1 MSDARTLDVEVGDDR
16 HSESMLIN
24 MGPQHPST
32 HGVLRLVLE
41 LDGEVVVKA
50 EPVVGYLHRGKEK
63 IGESLSWHQFI
74 PYTDRLDYL
83 APLANNVAYAVAC
96 EKLMGIAAPPRAEAI
111 RVICC
116 ELARISAHL
125 LGLGAY
131 AMDLGAMTIFLWT
144 FREREQIYSLIER
157 ICGAR
162 FTTSYTR
169 IGGLERD
176 LPSDFAALLDAFVRE
191 FPGRVDEYESL
202 LTRNKIWLRRTQGIG
217 VISRERALQFGLT
230 GPNLRG
236 SGVEHDLRKAHP
248 YCGYEQYEFDV
259 PVGTTGDCYDR
270 YMVRIL
276 EMRESARILRQAL
289 DTLPSGPV
297 INRESDAVLKSV
309 LPQKEKVLTNMEALI
324 HQFMVATDSVNAPLG
339 EVYFSAE
346 NPKGELGFFL
356 RSDGGLKADRLRIRG
371 PSFANLQV
379 LGEILPGHMVADV
392 MAILG
397 SIDFVMG
404 ECDR

>member
-1 MSDARTLDVEVGDDR
+1 MTDPRMLDVEINEDR
-16 HSESMLIN
+16 HAESMLIN

-32 HGVLRLVLE
+32 HGVLRLILE
-41 LDGEVVVKA
+41 LDGEECVRC
-50 EPVVGYLHRGKEK
+50 EPVIGYLHRAKEK
-63 IGESLSWHQFI
+63 IGEAFSYHKFI

-96 EKLMGIAAPPRAEAI
+96 EKLMGIEVPPRAQAI
-111 RVICC
+111 RVISC

-131 AMDLGAMTIFLWT
+131 AMDLGALTIFLWT
-144 FREREQIYSLIER
+144 FREREAIYTLIER

-176 LPSDFAALLDAFVRE
+176 LPDDFLPKLRDFVKT
-191 FPGRVDEYESL
+191 FPQRVDEYEGL
-202 LTRNKIWLRRTQGIG
+202 LTRNKIWVRRTQGVG
-217 VISRERALQFGLT
+217 VITREQALAYGLT
-230 GPNLRG
+230 GPNLRA
-236 SGVEHDLRKAHP
+236 SGVEYDVRKAHP
-248 YCGYEQYEFDV
+248 YCGYEQYEFEV
-259 PVGTTGDCYDR
+259 PIGSEGDCYDR
-270 YMVRIL
+270 YLVRLEEMRQCNRIL
-276 EMRESARILRQAL
+276 QQVIE
-289 DTLPSGPV
+289 TLPEGPI
-297 INRESDAVLKSV
+297 INRDDEALKSV
-309 LPQKEKVLTNMEALI
+309 LPDKTKVLTNMEALI
-324 HQFMVATDSVNAPLG
+324 HQFMVATESISVPPG

-356 RSDGGLKADRLRIRG
+356 RSEGGLEPTRLRIRA
-371 PSFANLQV
+371 PSFAALQV
-379 LGEILPGHMVADV
+379 LTEVVPGHLVADI

-397 SIDFVMG
+397 SFDFVMG

>member
-1 MSDARTLDVEVGDDR
+1 MSDARTLDVEVRDDR
-16 HSESMLIN
+16 HSESMMIN

-41 LDGEVVVKA
+41 LDGEVIVRCD
-50 EPVVGYLHRGKEK
+50 PVIGYLHRAKEK
-63 IGESLSWHQFI
+63 IGENISWHQFI

-144 FREREQIYSLIER
+144 FREREAIYTLIER

-176 LPSDFAALLDAFVRE
+176 LPDDFLPRLEAFVQE
-191 FPGRVDEYESL
+191 FPRRVDEYESL
-202 LTRNKIWLRRTQGIG
+202 LTRNKIWLRRTQGVG
-217 VISRERALQFGLT
+217 VITREQALAYGLT

-259 PVGTTGDCYDR
+259 PVGTQGDCYDR

-276 EMRESARILRQAL
+276 EMRESARILRQVL
-289 DTLPSGPV
+289 DTLPGGPV
-297 INRESDAVLKSV
+297 INRESEGALKTV

-324 HQFMVATDSVNAPLG
+324 HQFMVATDSINAPVG
-339 EVYFSAE
+339 EVWFSAE
-346 NPKGELGFFL
+346 NPKG
-356 RSDGGLKADRLRIRG
+356 
-371 PSFANLQV
+371 
-379 LGEILPGHMVADV
+379 
-392 MAILG
+392 
-397 SIDFVMG
+397 
-404 ECDR
+404 

>member
-1 MSDARTLDVEVGDDR
+1 MTDPRLLDVEVAEDR
-16 HSESMLIN
+16 DAEHMLIN

-32 HGVLRLVLE
+32 HGVLRLILE
-41 LDGEVVVKA
+41 LDGEEIRRC
-50 EPVVGYLHRGKEK
+50 EPVIGYLHRGKEK
-63 IGESLSWHQFI
+63 IGETLSYHQFL

-83 APLANNVAYAVAC
+83 APLANNVAYTVAC
-96 EKLMGIAAPPRAEAI
+96 EKLVGVEATPRAQAI

-169 IGGLERD
+169 VGGVERD
-176 LPSDFAALLDAFVRE
+176 LPADFLPKLEAFVRE

-202 LTRNKIWLRRTQGIG
+202 LTRNKIWVRRTQGIG
-217 VISRERALQFGLT
+217 VISREVALAYGLT

-236 SGVEHDLRKAHP
+236 SGVDYDVRKDHP
-248 YCGYEQYEFDV
+248 YCGYEQYEFEV
-259 PVGTTGDCYDR
+259 PVGSTGDCYDR
-270 YMVRIL
+270 YLVRIE
-276 EMRESARILRQAL
+276 EMRQSAHILRQVL
-289 DTLPSGPV
+289 DTLPAGPF
-297 INRESDAVLKSV
+297 INRDDRVLKSV
-309 LPQKEKVLTNMEALI
+309 LPEKTKTLTNMEALI
-324 HQFMVATDSVNAPLG
+324 HQFMVATESICAPAG
-339 EVYFSAE
+339 EAWFSAE

-356 RSDGGLKADRLRIRG
+356 RSNGGPSSTRCRIRA
-371 PSFANLQV
+371 PSFAALQCLV
-379 LGEILPGHMVADV
+379 EIVPGHMIADI